1 MPVVRDISPS
11 KQRMILEWLDNPIR
25 IYITEMSLSSPDFG
39 VNIYEYSPEVVPF
52 PICITASVEYN
63 YYVPCYCEGVLIP
76 VITLIH

>member
-1 MPVVRDISPS
+1 
-11 KQRMILEWLDNPIR
+11 
-25 IYITEMSLSSPDFG
+25 MSLSSPDFG